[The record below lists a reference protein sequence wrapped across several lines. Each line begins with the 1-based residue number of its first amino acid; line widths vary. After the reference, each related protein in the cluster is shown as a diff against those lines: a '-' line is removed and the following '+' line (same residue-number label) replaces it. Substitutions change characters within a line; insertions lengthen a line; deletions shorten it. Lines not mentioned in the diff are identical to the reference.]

1 MHRSST
7 MPGSQLAT
15 SAEVEI
21 TRKNIS
27 PTYFLGEIDFR
38 LLQSWP
44 LAWFLY
50 TESYANQRHGITFTC
65 PMFPDVPSGQQQKHL
80 SGKPLNIEQRTRLAD
95 GYLAYL
101 SHKKPEYFVTL
112 TYRQPQSDRAAEM
125 GMRGFVLKLLN
136 RLPKRVRQNFG
147 GLVCAER
154 HTDARFEG
162 TYHFHFLL
170 WGMDGVMTEPFAWL
184 QEQAIKAA
192 SELHPRPPGPNCDCA
207 EAERKERPK
216 TCRGG
221 LSCRGPK
228 LSGPRW
234 VDVQRIEC
242 TPGNAHEYTIADI
255 RRVDRPVGGQLLDIG
270 PSGVTGTLLLN
281 D

>member
-1 MHRSST
+1 MQRSST
-7 MPGSQLAT
+7 TPGSQLAT
-15 SAEVEI
+15 SAAVEI
-21 TRKNIS
+21 TRKKIS

-50 TESYANQRHGITFTC
+50 TESYANQQHGITFTC
-65 PMFPDVPSGQQQKHL
+65 PMFPDMPSGQQMNHL
-80 SGKPLNIEQRTRLAD
+80 SGKTLNIEQRTRLAD

-101 SHKKPEYFVTL
+101 SNKKPEYFVTL
-112 TYRQPQSDRAAEM
+112 TYRQPHSDRAAEM

-136 RLPKRVRQNFG
+136 RLPKRIRQNFG

-184 QEQAIKAA
+184 QEQVIKGCVRATSKA
-192 SELHPRPPGPNCDCA
+192 SRSELRLCGSGEEGAPQDLQGRAELSWTKAIRPP
-207 EAERKERPK
+207 
-216 TCRGG
+216 
-221 LSCRGPK
+221 L
-228 LSGPRW
+228 
-234 VDVQRIEC
+234 
-242 TPGNAHEYTIADI
+242 
-255 RRVDRPVGGQLLDIG
+255 GQC
-270 PSGVTGTLLLN
+270 PTS
-281 D
+281 